1 MIAFDLVDLG
11 LGAFVLNVNVFM
23 IDASD
28 PIWTSVPWMLG
39 SEFVL
44 RMHGVASGATLL
56 AAGVI
61 DLLAI
66 FAVEIFCLGQEVK
79 NDCLGAVELAVQ
91 ATGTS

>member
-1 MIAFDLVDLG
+1 MVLQAG
-11 LGAFVLNVNVFM
+11 LLCL
-23 IDASD
+23 
-28 PIWTSVPWMLG
+28 T
-39 SEFVL
+39 
-44 RMHGVASGATLL
+44 
-56 AAGVI
+56 GVI